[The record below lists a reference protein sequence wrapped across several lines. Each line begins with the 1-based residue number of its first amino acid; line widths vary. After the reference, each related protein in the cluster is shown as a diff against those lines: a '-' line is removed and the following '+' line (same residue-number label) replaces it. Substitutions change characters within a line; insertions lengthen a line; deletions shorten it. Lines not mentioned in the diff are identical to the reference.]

1 MRKTIT
7 TVWPLFFGLALIA
20 ISTGVQNSLLGIR
33 ADLEGFD
40 TAFTGLIMSG
50 YFIGF
55 LFGSTQGPRI
65 IQQVGHVRTFGALTA
80 LASITVLLHALF
92 VHPWLWFLL
101 RLLTGL
107 AISGLYVVAESWLN
121 QAATDRN
128 RGQILSFYMIIMLLG
143 MFAGQFLLNLADPS
157 SFELFGTISV
167 LMSFAAI
174 PILITVIPTP
184 TIEPSSS
191 IGIRKLLGW
200 APYGLPG
207 AFLVNMCF
215 GMIFGMAAVYASK
228 IQLSTRE
235 ISWFM
240 AAILFGGLVLQWP
253 LGRLSDKLDRRIV
266 IVGASAAAGLF
277 ALLAATRGQE
287 TLGQL
292 LLYVALLGGFLLP
305 LYALFVALVND
316 YMRPEKI
323 VAASGTVLLVGG
335 LGAAI
340 GPLLIAW
347 VMDVF
352 GTNGFFWFIGA
363 VCGCVAALGLV
374 RIIFFP
380 YVPEEDRHEFSIYA
394 PATVGTVLHA
404 EQPETS
410 DTKAKE
416 QTLEAPFE

>member
-20 ISTGVQNSLLGIR
+20 VSTGVQNSLLGIR

-65 IQQVGHVRTFGALTA
+65 IQEVGHVRTFGALTA
-80 LASITVLLHALF
+80 LASITVLMHALF
-92 VHPWLWFLL
+92 VNPWLWFVL

-128 RGQILSFYMIIMLLG
+128 RGQILSFYMLIMLLG
-143 MFAGQFLLNLADPS
+143 MFAGQFLLNLADPR
-157 SFELFGTISV
+157 SFELFSAISV
-167 LMSFAAI
+167 LLSFAAI

-184 TIEPSSS
+184 TIEQSSS

-228 IQLSTRE
+228 INLSTQE

-240 AAILFGGLVLQWP
+240 AAIIFGGMVLQWP

-266 IVGASAAAGLF
+266 IAGASAAAGLF
-277 ALLAATRGQE
+277 ALLAATRGQQS
-287 TLGQL
+287 LDQL

-340 GPLLIAW
+340 GPMLIAW

-363 VCGCVAALGLV
+363 VCGCVAGLGLIRV
-374 RIIFFP
+374 LFFP

-410 DTKAKE
+410 GTKAKE
-416 QTLEAPFE
+416 QSLEEPFE